1 MNHADIIHQ
10 ACVALTGYAPPLHA
24 ILSKVGK
31 FVRFSTNGKPDD
43 KSGSL
48 KVWSVG
54 NHYVFVVKDHRM
66 GLTRKGTTQTKE
78 NQQLLTPAERYQLRE
93 KRAALERKAQARVQ
107 HKRRMLSAM
116 VKPFWAGCAKPDEW
130 TRPHPYLSKKH
141 VPALNVR
148 RYISHKRDVLI
159 LPMVNLLSGQVESLY
174 LIYPNGFK
182 RPLKGTQFKGLCM
195 AIGRDLVAAPVLW
208 LVEGYATGLSL
219 HISTGEPVIVAFAA
233 SNLEAVAGAV
243 VKRYPTAKLK
253 LCCDDDRQTA
263 QKIGRN
269 IGLDY
274 GLRVQQKYPQ
284 LALYKPIFP
293 VGCPEG
299 LSDINDL
306 LNWQRQQQNNKGAV

>member
-10 ACVALTGYAPPLHA
+10 ACVDLTGYAPPLHA

-54 NHYVFVVKDHRM
+54 EHYVFVVKDHRM

-93 KRAALERKAQARVQ
+93 KRAALERKVQARAQ
-107 HKRRMLSAM
+107 RKRRMLSAM
-116 VKPFWAGCAKPDEW
+116 VKPFWAMCTKPDEW
-130 TRPHPYLSKKH
+130 VKPHPYLSKKQ

-148 RYISHKRDVLI
+148 RYTSHKRDVLV

-174 LIYPNGFK
+174 LIYPNAFK

-195 AIGRDLVAAPVLW
+195 AIGRDLVTAPVLW